1 MSQRGNGV
9 METDARRLEIDRT
22 RMAED
27 LRGVVA
33 GDVIFDDAGRSLYST
48 DASLFQLPP
57 LGVVR
62 PRSVE
67 DVAATLEWASRNGV
81 PVHPRGAG
89 TGLAGDALGSG
100 VILDCSRHLRRIIRT
115 ADETVCVQPGVTCR
129 QLEAHL
135 AAVGRCFGP
144 DPANAAVT
152 TLGGM
157 IGRNTSGSR
166 FPLYGAVRDRIV
178 SAEVVLSDGTVT
190 ELRPTAV
197 TNWGNAEGLTA
208 DAARRATLARGIA
221 AVHGAAQDELASW
234 AASGRLVHGGYRLD
248 GVVCP
253 PISDGAATL
262 IDLPRLLAGSSGSL
276 AVVTTVTLKT
286 RPTVAGAAVGLFF
299 FDSLERAA
307 AAALRL
313 QPLVP
318 AACDLFDK
326 RHLALSRSASP
337 TFERLIP
344 VLAEAGLLVEF
355 AGDDQAGCQRQLDD
369 GVELMR
375 RSRFHCIDVRRAEV
389 AADVE
394 LFWQLSRTVVSTLH
408 GVRGTVRPVQFM
420 EDVVIPPG
428 QLPAFLERYQDVLK
442 RHSATALLYAHA
454 GHGQLHVRP
463 FADPRR
469 SGERER
475 LEALAADLVS
485 EVVRL
490 DGTIGGEQGLGLSR
504 TRFFAEHFPGQV
516 SVCREIK
523 RLFDPAGLLNP
534 GKIVPAAAE
543 PRPAWRQSPQ
553 TVPESVGLPLLNWTP
568 EALAAEV
575 DACNGCGACRADAG
589 PLRMCPR
596 FRESPGEEWSPR
608 AKANLV
614 AGLLGGA
621 VDPQAAGMEAARAI
635 ADTCFNCHQCRVDC
649 AAGVDIPALV
659 TELKAAVVA
668 AEGLRWTPWL
678 LARVDRLSALGGRL
692 RPLSNWALTNP
703 QARWLLERLLGI
715 AQGRRLPRF
724 TGNAFLRWAARRGL
738 TRPSRRAGPRVLFFL
753 DTFARR
759 HDPLVARSL
768 VALLERS
775 GVGVFIDPR
784 QVASGIAAISVG
796 DLDLAR
802 RLARRNLRV
811 LTEAVRLGYEIIATE
826 PAAVTAIQHDYPLLL
841 DDEELPRVV
850 AATRHATDYLWEL
863 QQEGRLVGGFEP
875 LPQRLL
881 YHQPCHLRQHGG
893 GQRTAGLLRLIPNLS
908 LDTRPTGC
916 SGMAGTFGLDHDH
929 YRTSLRIGRTLLT
942 AVREPAL
949 NGGVTECSA
958 CRLQM
963 EQATSKQ
970 TLHPVVL
977 LAIAAGLVPK
987 DALSG
992 DNLRPATAAGR
1003 VATVP
1008 AAEG

>member
-1 MSQRGNGV
+1 MDA
-9 METDARRLEIDRT
+9 DARRLELDRT

-33 GDVIFDDAGRSLYST
+33 GDVIFDDAGRSLYAT

-62 PRSVE
+62 PRSAD

-89 TGLAGDALGSG
+89 TGLAGDALGPG
-100 VILDCSRHLRRIIRT
+100 LVLDCSRYLRRIIRT

-144 DPANAAVT
+144 DPSNAAVT
-152 TLGGM
+152 TIGGM

-166 FPLYGAVRDRIV
+166 FPLYGSVRDRLV
-178 SAEVVLSDGTVT
+178 AAEVVFSDGTMA

-197 TNWGNAEGLTA
+197 AGRSQAEGMPA
-208 DAARRATLARGIA
+208 DAARRATLARGLA
-221 AVHGAAQDELASW
+221 AVHDAAEPELAAW
-234 AASGRLVHGGYRLD
+234 GRSGRLIHGGYRLD
-248 GVVCP
+248 GLVSP
-253 PISDGAATL
+253 PATAGEAA
-262 IDLPRLLAGSSGSL
+262 IVDLPRLLAGSSGSL
-276 AVVTTVTLKT
+276 AVVTAATLST
-286 RPTVAGAAVGLFF
+286 SPALGGSAVGLFF

-307 AAALRL
+307 GAALRL
-313 QPLVP
+313 QALSPS
-318 AACDLFDK
+318 ACDLFDK

-337 TFERLIP
+337 AFERLIP
-344 VLAEAGLLVEF
+344 AVAEAGLLVEF
-355 AGDDQAGCQRQLDD
+355 AGGQQADCQRQLDD
-369 GVELMR
+369 AVDLMR

-389 AADVE
+389 AADVA
-394 LFWQLSRTVVSTLH
+394 LFWQLSRTVVATLH

-420 EDVVIPPG
+420 EDVVIPPE
-428 QLPAFLERYQDVLK
+428 QLPAFLGRYQDLLK
-442 RHSATALLYAHA
+442 RHSATALLFAHA

-475 LEALAADLVS
+475 LERLAADLVA
-485 EVVRL
+485 EVVQL
-490 DGTIGGEQGLGLSR
+490 QGTLGGEQGLGLSR
-504 TRFFAEHFPGQV
+504 TGFFSGHFPGQV
-516 SVCREIK
+516 AICREIK

-534 GKIVPAAAE
+534 GKIVPVANAG
-543 PRPAWRQSPQ
+543 RPAWRQLPES
-553 TVPESVGLPLLNWTP
+553 VPEAVGLPLLTWSP
-568 EALAAEV
+568 ETLAAEV
-575 DACNGCGACRADAG
+575 DACNGCGGCRADAG

-614 AGLLGGA
+614 SGLLGGG
-621 VDPQAAGMEAARAI
+621 VDLQASGMEAARAI
-635 ADTCFNCHQCRVDC
+635 ADTCFNCHQCRLDC
-649 AAGVDIPALV
+649 PAGVDIPALV
-659 TELKAAVVA
+659 TELKAAVVNGQ
-668 AEGLRWTPWL
+668 GLRWTPWL
-678 LARVDRLSALGGRL
+678 LARVDQLSALGGRL
-692 RPLSNWALTNP
+692 RPLSNWALGNP

-715 AQGRRLPRF
+715 AQGRRLPQF
-724 TGNAFLRWAARRGL
+724 TGNTFLRWAARRGL
-738 TRPSRRAGPRVLFFL
+738 TRPSKRAGPRVLYFL

-759 HDPLVARSL
+759 HDPQVPRSL

-784 QVASGIAAISVG
+784 QVASGIAAISAG
-796 DLDLAR
+796 DLELAR
-802 RLARRNLRV
+802 RLARQNLQV
-811 LTEAVRLGYEIIATE
+811 LSDAVRLGYKIVATE
-826 PAAVTAIQHDYPLLL
+826 PAAVTAIRHDYPLLL

-850 AATRHATDYLWEL
+850 AATSHATDYLWEL
-863 QQEGRLVGGFEP
+863 HREGRLATDFEP

-881 YHQPCHLRQHGG
+881 YHQPCHLRERADVGDS
-893 GQRTAGLLRLIPNLS
+893 AGLLRLIPDLQ
-908 LDTRPTGC
+908 LDTRATGC

-929 YRTSLRIGRTLLT
+929 YRTSLRIGRTLMA
-942 AVREPAL
+942 AVREPAFA
-949 NGGVTECSA
+949 GGVTECSA

-963 EQATSKQ
+963 EQATSKR

-977 LAIAAGLVPK
+977 LASAAGLVPQAGGRGTIFRRQQASRREGDGT
-987 DALSG
+987 DA
-992 DNLRPATAAGR
+992 T
-1003 VATVP
+1003 
-1008 AAEG
+1008 